1 MPLTP
6 HQDLPPAGGF
16 ETLKYKR
23 NLPFRGPSGA
33 ILLFATVGICGF
45 GFYRYGQGAIERRE
59 LMREKTWSRIHL
71 IPLLEA
77 EHDRDEYRRA
87 AAENTVEAAIMKRHK
102 FWRPGASVYFHDRG
116 DNERVV

>member
-1 MPLTP
+1 
-6 HQDLPPAGGF
+6 
-16 ETLKYKR
+16 
-23 NLPFRGPSGA
+23 
-33 ILLFATVGICGF
+33 
-45 GFYRYGQGAIERRE
+45 
-59 LMREKTWSRIHL
+59 MREKTWSRIHL

-102 FWRPGASVYFHDRG
+102 FWRVRAPSILLCGRQLKRDLIQPGASVYFHDRG

>member
-1 MPLTP
+1 MRVF
-6 HQDLPPAGGF
+6 H
-16 ETLKYKR
+16 
-23 NLPFRGPSGA
+23 
-33 ILLFATVGICGF
+33 
-45 GFYRYGQGAIERRE
+45 RE

-102 FWRPGASVYFHDRG
+102 FWRVRALHNDLLTAVQLTYDLLDLIQPGASVYFHDRG